1 MNKKLKGSG
10 ILIVILSA
18 IAFFTYTMSTFN
30 EQEYFSI
37 LQDKYQKD
45 IINEYEKNNNN
56 IDEFY
61 NQVVMIYNNM

>member
-10 ILIVILSA
+10 ILIVILSS

-30 EQEYFSI
+30 EQEYFGI
-37 LQDKYQKD
+37 LQDKYQKNV
-45 IINEYEKNNNN
+45 IKEYEKNNDN